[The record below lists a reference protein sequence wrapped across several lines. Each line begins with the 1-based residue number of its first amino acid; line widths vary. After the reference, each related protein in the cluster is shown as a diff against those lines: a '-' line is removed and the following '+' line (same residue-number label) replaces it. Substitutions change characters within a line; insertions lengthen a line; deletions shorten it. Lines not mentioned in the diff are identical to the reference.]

1 MRAGQHRGHRSTSY
15 RNGPRRNIN
24 PLANIVNDTPS
35 GMRNWWAPFSCTTLA
50 LPSPAMEFK
59 MRTFSVNCT
68 MFTGRILAA
77 AAAAAAPLAEL
88 PPPPLPLAPAPAP
101 APALDGAAAA
111 AGAAS
116 LLAAGVKDGSAA
128 VDDDDPTQT
137 RP

>member
-1 MRAGQHRGHRSTSY
+1 
-15 RNGPRRNIN
+15 
-24 PLANIVNDTPS
+24 
-35 GMRNWWAPFSCTTLA
+35 
-50 LPSPAMEFK
+50 

-77 AAAAAAPLAEL
+77 AAAAAAALAEL
-88 PPPPLPLAPAPAP
+88 PLPLAPAPAP

-116 LLAAGVKDGSAA
+116 LLTAGVKDGSAA